1 MKNIFIVRHSAV
13 VPSDYSKPK
22 DWREVTFFKWSKA
35 HFEQAELL
43 ISSFDHYALKQRN
56 KLDFEGSEDV
66 VVLKT
71 PGYKKTVSILRVID
85 AWVFGFKILIYALKR
100 VQKSDVVVV
109 SLPTPESAFCL
120 SIARLFK
127 RYTLIVD
134 VRDNWPDNFTGQ
146 GMVKKTFSTYVRG
159 LNHITFKVADKFI
172 WMSDGLHANHKAKGL
187 SKRSDA
193 EEITIPVPLPRF
205 LPTLTE
211 TTELDYLFEKP
222 ALAFFG
228 TLNPQFDLSIL
239 KSHIDCSPSSYEF
252 NYIIAGSGEK
262 LTFLKKIFSGYD
274 NVFFLGQIPF
284 EKTQII
290 SRRCS
295 GFFLYYR
302 EPETYANH
310 ITNKFREYAEHRK
323 PILHNL
329 ISSNF
334 TIGEKAYQIGCSCH
348 DFSFEEA
355 LVDIKTATFSK
366 IFAIESLERLANDL
380 SWDALERQFISTLE
394 D

>member
-1 MKNIFIVRHSAV
+1 M
-13 VPSDYSKPK
+13 
-22 DWREVTFFKWSKA
+22 
-35 HFEQAELL
+35 
-43 ISSFDHYALKQRN
+43 
-56 KLDFEGSEDV
+56 
-66 VVLKT
+66 
-71 PGYKKTVSILRVID
+71 
-85 AWVFGFKILIYALKR
+85 
-100 VQKSDVVVV
+100 
-109 SLPTPESAFCL
+109 
-120 SIARLFK
+120 
-127 RYTLIVD
+127 
-134 VRDNWPDNFTGQ
+134 
-146 GMVKKTFSTYVRG
+146 
-159 LNHITFKVADKFI
+159 VADKFI
-172 WMSDGLHANHKAKGL
+172 WMSDGLQANHKAKGL

-193 EEITIPVPLPRF
+193 KEVTIPVPLPRF
-205 LPTLTE
+205 PLILTE
-211 TTELDYLFEKP
+211 TAELDYLFKKP

-323 PILHNL
+323 PIFHNL

-334 TIGEKAYQIGCSCH
+334 TIGEKAYKIGCSCH
-348 DFSFEEA
+348 EFSFEEA
-355 LVDIKTATFSK
+355 LVAIKTTTFSQ

-380 SWDALERQFISTLE
+380 SWNTLERQFISTLE